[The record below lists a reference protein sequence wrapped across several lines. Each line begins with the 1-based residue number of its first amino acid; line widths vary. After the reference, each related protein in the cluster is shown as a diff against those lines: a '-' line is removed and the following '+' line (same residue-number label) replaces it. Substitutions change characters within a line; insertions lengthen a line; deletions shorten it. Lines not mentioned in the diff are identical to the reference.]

1 MMREVILTRK
11 HAPIKVTF
19 IGLDWMFKQVYD
31 WYVKRH
37 KLKPFRDLCMVCGK
51 RKGRIVTA
59 RYRLE
64 SEVIEDDPI
73 HNYEVLKKVRPL
85 AICGYCIRKASM
97 RGYFMNS
104 RIYVDE
110 IVDYWGVLE
119 VEA

>member
-1 MMREVILTRK
+1 MREVILTRK

-37 KLKPFRDLCMVCGK
+37 GLKPFRDLCMVCGQ
-51 RKGRIVTA
+51 RKGRIVMA

-73 HNYEVLKKVRPL
+73 HNYEVLQKVRPL
-85 AICGYCIRKASM
+85 AICGYCLRKASM
-97 RGYFMNS
+97 RGYFGNH